1 MNKKLT
7 YTILGSFLLASFTT
21 VALAG
26 GDAAAGATKSKT
38 CVSCHGANGE
48 GVAKNTKI
56 AGMDVGKFK
65 KAMADYKNG
74 TRKHAM
80 MQMFAKKLSDAD
92 VADLAAY
99 YAGK

>member
-1 MNKKLT
+1 MNKKII
-7 YTILGSFLLASFTT
+7 YTILGSFLIASFSSA
-21 VALAG
+21 VIA
-26 GDAAAGATKSKT
+26 GDAAAGATKSKS
-38 CVSCHGANGE
+38 CVACHGANGE

-56 AGMDVGKFK
+56 AGMAVGKFK
-65 KAMADYKNG
+65 EAMAAYKSG

-80 MQMFAKKLSDAD
+80 MEMFAKKLSDAD